1 MEDVIRNSYLNDFAN
16 RFDCAGEKESVQ
28 FDWGRAYRICRNIA
42 SCEQIPRAAGNN
54 SAVSLA
60 CASNR
65 YSVAFT
71 MRAEQEVVFET
82 PDHAGLNAPDVS
94 VLGVHQHHQFL
105 GNDHRWN
112 LQYGRCLRT

>member
-42 SCEQIPRAAGNN
+42 SCEQTPRAAGNN

-71 MRAEQEVVFET
+71 MSTIGRRRAFDSIFAQ
-82 PDHAGLNAPDVS
+82 
-94 VLGVHQHHQFL
+94 
-105 GNDHRWN
+105 
-112 LQYGRCLRT
+112 